1 MAAIEQEVLPFHLL
15 DLCLTVV
22 PLLSST
28 GISIIRVEYVASGMY
43 AILSMKNLKTVLV
56 LGFKLNDGKL
66 FAGQI
71 SRRVFSLGSW
81 EMLKTNVSCKLHTKH
96 NT

>member
-43 AILSMKNLKTVLV
+43 AILSTKNLKTVLV

-71 SRRVFSLGSW
+71 SRRVFSLGRW
-81 EMLKTNVSCKLHTKH
+81 EMLQTNVSCKLHTKH